1 MTREAKVNTNFI
13 VEALGRFMKI
23 FKQKRP
29 VMQKWFSTRA
39 KALVETQLWGG
50 GLTAKGIQMIG
61 HLLYSLDL
69 SPTGFFLFPMVNKEL
84 AGLSLAQETFKNS
97 WEGEMRTTAKEDFA
111 AAFRQWYELCKIV
124 CTSPTTMS
132 KKVKK

>member
-1 MTREAKVNTNFI
+1 
-13 VEALGRFMKI
+13 MKI

-29 VMQKWFSTRA
+29 VMSQQEWFSTRA
-39 KALVETQLWGG
+39 NVLVHTAAMGQERI
-50 GLTAKGIQMIG
+50 TAKGIQMIG